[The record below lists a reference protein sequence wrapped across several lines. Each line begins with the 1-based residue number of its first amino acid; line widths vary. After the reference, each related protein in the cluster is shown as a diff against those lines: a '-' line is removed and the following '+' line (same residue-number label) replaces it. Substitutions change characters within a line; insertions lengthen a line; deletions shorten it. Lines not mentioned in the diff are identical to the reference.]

1 MNLRDTLQK
10 HNFKFKKKFGQ
21 NFITDGNLLQ
31 KIVDAGEVGPDDVI
45 IEVGPGAATLTKALA
60 KQAKAVIAI
69 EIDTE
74 LLPIIEEAMEGF
86 DNFYLVQG
94 DALQIDI
101 DKLVE
106 EKLGTPHRCKV
117 IANLPYYITT
127 PLVMHF
133 LEQGFSIDRIVIMV
147 QKEVAE
153 RFIALPG
160 KKEYGAITV
169 SLHYYGSV
177 RNAFVVPRQMF
188 IPKPDVDSAVV
199 DIQPWQEKPLIADDE
214 VLFHRLVK
222 AAFGQRRKTLN
233 NALKTLKLDGELL
246 QSALAQCGIDGT
258 RRGETLSVA
267 EFVALSNTISSLILS
282 LKKSRLNCKNS

>member
-1 MNLRDTLQK
+1 MNLKDTLHK

-31 KIVDAGEVGPDDVI
+31 KIVDAGEVGPDDVV

-60 KQAKAVIAI
+60 QRAKAVIAI
-69 EIDTE
+69 EIDTD
-74 LLPIIEEAMEGF
+74 LVPIIEETMAEF

-94 DALQIDI
+94 DALQMNLDDVIR
-101 DKLVE
+101 
-106 EKLGTPHRCKV
+106 EKLGAPHRCKV
-117 IANLPYYITT
+117 VANLPYYITT
-127 PLVMHF
+127 PLVMYF

-153 RFIALPG
+153 RFAAQPG

-169 SLHYYGSV
+169 SLNYYGDV
-177 RNAFVVPRQMF
+177 RNAFIVPRHMF
-188 IPKPDVDSAVV
+188 IPQPDVDSAVV
-199 DIQPWQEKPLIADDE
+199 DIQPWTQKPLQADDE
-214 VLFHRLVK
+214 ELFHRLVK

-233 NALKTLKLDGELL
+233 NALKTLNLDATLL
-246 QSALAQCGIDGT
+246 QDALTQTGIDGT

-267 EFVALSNTISSLILS
+267 EFVALSNAIGKTM
-282 LKKSRLNCKNS
+282 

>member
-1 MNLRDTLQK
+1 MNLKDTLRK

-31 KIVDAGEVGPDDVI
+31 KIVDAGEVGPDDVV

-60 KQAKAVIAI
+60 QRAKAVIAI
-69 EIDTE
+69 EIDTD
-74 LLPIIEEAMEGF
+74 LVPVIEETMAEF

-94 DALQIDI
+94 DALQMNLDDVIR
-101 DKLVE
+101 
-106 EKLGTPHRCKV
+106 EKLGEPHRCKV
-117 IANLPYYITT
+117 VANLPYYITT
-127 PLVMHF
+127 PLVMYF

-153 RFIALPG
+153 RFAAQPG

-169 SLHYYGSV
+169 SLNYYGNV
-177 RNAFVVPRQMF
+177 RNAFIVPRHMF
-188 IPKPDVDSAVV
+188 IPQPDVDSAVV
-199 DIQPWQEKPLIADDE
+199 DIQPWAQKPLQADNE
-214 VLFHRLVK
+214 ELFHRLVK

-233 NALKTLKLDGELL
+233 NALKTLNMDAALL
-246 QSALAQCGIDGT
+246 QEALAQVSINGT

-267 EFVALSNTISSLILS
+267 EFVALSNAIGERI
-282 LKKSRLNCKNS
+282 

>member
-31 KIVDAGEVGPDDVI
+31 KIVDAGDVGPDDVI

-60 KQAKAVIAI
+60 QRAKAVIAI
-69 EIDTE
+69 EIDND
-74 LLPIIEEAMEGF
+74 LIPIIEETMEGF

-94 DALQIDI
+94 DALELDLDNLI
-101 DKLVE
+101 V
-106 EKLGTPHRCKV
+106 EKLGAPHRCKV
-117 IANLPYYITT
+117 VANLPYYITT

-153 RFIALPG
+153 RFAAKPG
-160 KKEYGAITV
+160 KKDYGAITV
-169 SLHYYGSV
+169 SLNYYGAV
-177 RNAFVVPRQMF
+177 RNAFTVPRQMF
-188 IPKPDVDSAVV
+188 TPQPDVDSAVV
-199 DIQPWQEKPLIADDE
+199 DIQPWTEKPLQAADED
-214 VLFHRLVK
+214 LFHRLVK

-233 NALKTLKLDGELL
+233 NALKTLQIDSALV
-246 QSALAQCGIDGT
+246 QAALAQCEIDAT

-267 EFVALSNTISSLILS
+267 EFVALSNALS
-282 LKKSRLNCKNS
+282 KAINE

>member
-1 MNLRDTLQK
+1 MNLKDTLQK

-31 KIVDAGEVGPDDVI
+31 KIVDSGEVGPDDVV

-60 KQAKAVIAI
+60 RQAKAVIAI
-69 EIDTE
+69 EIDSD
-74 LLPIIEEAMEGF
+74 LMPIIEEAMAPF

-94 DALQIDI
+94 DALQLNLDELI
-101 DKLVE
+101 V
-106 EKLGTPHRCKV
+106 EKLGAPHRCKV

-153 RFIALPG
+153 RFAAQPG
-160 KKEYGAITV
+160 KKDYGAITV
-169 SLHYYGSV
+169 SLNYYGAV
-177 RNAFVVPRQMF
+177 HNAFLVPRQLF
-188 IPKPDVDSAVV
+188 IPQPDVDSAVV
-199 DIQPWQEKPLIADDE
+199 DIQPWITKPLQADDE
-214 VLFHRLVK
+214 ALFHRLIK

-233 NALKTLKLDGELL
+233 NALKTLNLDTQLL
-246 QSALAQCGIDGT
+246 QDALAACGIDGT

-267 EFVALSNTISSLILS
+267 EFVALSNAISSS
-282 LKKSRLNCKNS
+282 LT

>member
-1 MNLRDTLQK
+1 
-10 HNFKFKKKFGQ
+10 
-21 NFITDGNLLQ
+21 
-31 KIVDAGEVGPDDVI
+31 
-45 IEVGPGAATLTKALA
+45 
-60 KQAKAVIAI
+60 
-69 EIDTE
+69 
-74 LLPIIEEAMEGF
+74 
-86 DNFYLVQG
+86 
-94 DALQIDI
+94 
-101 DKLVE
+101 
-106 EKLGTPHRCKV
+106 
-117 IANLPYYITT
+117 
-127 PLVMHF
+127 MHF

-188 IPKPDVDSAVV
+188 IPQPDVDSAVV

-214 VLFHRLVK
+214 VFFHRLVK

-258 RRGETLSVA
+258 RRGETLSVE

-282 LKKSRLNCKNS
+282 QTK

>member
-1 MNLRDTLQK
+1 MNLRDTLQR

-31 KIVDAGEVGPDDVI
+31 KIVDAGDVGPDDVI

-60 KQAKAVIAI
+60 QRAKAIIAI
-69 EIDTE
+69 EIDYD
-74 LLPIIEEAMEGF
+74 LIPIIEETMEGF

-94 DALQIDI
+94 DALELNLDDLII
-101 DKLVE
+101 
-106 EKLGTPHRCKV
+106 EKLGSPHRCKV
-117 IANLPYYITT
+117 VANLPYYITT

-153 RFIALPG
+153 RFAAQPG
-160 KKEYGAITV
+160 KKDYGAITV
-169 SLHYYGSV
+169 SLNYYGAV
-177 RNAFVVPRQMF
+177 RNAFTVPRQMF
-188 IPKPDVDSAVV
+188 TPQPDVDSAVV
-199 DIQPWQEKPLIADDE
+199 DIQPWIQKPLQADDE
-214 VLFHRLVK
+214 ALFHRLVK

-233 NALKTLKLDGELL
+233 NALKTLQLDSALV
-246 QSALAQCGIDGT
+246 QSALSGCEIDGT

-267 EFVALSNTISSLILS
+267 EFVALSNALS
-282 LKKSRLNCKNS
+282 EAIK

>member
-1 MNLRDTLQK
+1 MNLKDTLQK

-60 KQAKAVIAI
+60 RQAKAVIAI
-69 EIDTE
+69 EIDGD
-74 LLPIIEEAMEGF
+74 LIPIIEETMAEF

-94 DALQIDI
+94 DALRLNLDALI
-101 DKLVE
+101 V
-106 EKLGTPHRCKV
+106 EKLGAPHRCKV

-153 RFIALPG
+153 RFAAQPG
-160 KKEYGAITV
+160 TKDYGAITV
-169 SLHYYGSV
+169 SLQYYGAV
-177 RNAFVVPRQMF
+177 RNAFLVPRQMF
-188 IPKPDVDSAVV
+188 IPQPDVDSAVV
-199 DIQPWQEKPLIADDE
+199 DIMPWMEKPLQADDE
-214 VLFHRLVK
+214 ALFHRLVK

-233 NALKTLKLDGELL
+233 NALKTLNLDTQLL
-246 QSALAQCGIDGT
+246 QDALAACGIDGT

-267 EFVALSNTISSLILS
+267 EFVALSNAISSS
-282 LKKSRLNCKNS
+282 LT

>member
-1 MNLRDTLQK
+1 MNLKDTLRK

-31 KIVDAGEVGPDDVI
+31 KIVDAGEVGPDDVV

-60 KQAKAVIAI
+60 QRAKAVIAI
-69 EIDTE
+69 EIDTD
-74 LLPIIEEAMEGF
+74 LVPVIEETMAEF

-94 DALQIDI
+94 DALQMNLDDVIR
-101 DKLVE
+101 
-106 EKLGTPHRCKV
+106 EKLGEPHRCKV
-117 IANLPYYITT
+117 VANLPYYITT
-127 PLVMHF
+127 PLVMYF

-153 RFIALPG
+153 RFAAQPG

-169 SLHYYGSV
+169 SLNYYGNV
-177 RNAFVVPRQMF
+177 RNAFIVPRHMF
-188 IPKPDVDSAVV
+188 IPQPDVDSAVV
-199 DIQPWQEKPLIADDE
+199 DIQPWVQKPLQADNE
-214 VLFHRLVK
+214 ELFHRLVK

-233 NALKTLKLDGELL
+233 NALKTLNMDAALL
-246 QSALAQCGIDGT
+246 QEALAQVNIDGT

-267 EFVALSNTISSLILS
+267 EFVALSNAIGERI
-282 LKKSRLNCKNS
+282 